1 MLLMKGW
8 TPIAGLAVISFV
20 LFYLCFTP
28 LISQMRKKSHQVTRI
43 LNHVGTTKIQH
54 IRENSSAP

>member
-8 TPIAGLAVISFV
+8 TLIAGLAVISFV

-28 LISQMRKKSHQVTRI
+28 LISQMRKKA
-43 LNHVGTTKIQH
+43 
-54 IRENSSAP
+54 IR